1 MANKKTGLYLVSNSP
16 QDTQKLGVLLGRLAQ
31 EGYIFLLTGDLGS
44 GKTCLTQG
52 IAKGLKIKAKIISPT
67 FVLVREYYG
76 RIPLFHMDLYRLN
89 NIEEIIN
96 LGLEQYLDNKGL
108 SVIEW
113 AEKGLPVFPRENML
127 IKLSYISTNK
137 RNLLVQPN
145 GDIYQKLIKNIAK
158 QVERWN

>member
-1 MANKKTGLYLVSNSP
+1 MDNKKIGLNLVSNSP
-16 QDTQKLGVLLGRLAQ
+16 QYTKKFGAVLGRLAQ

-76 RIPLFHMDLYRLN
+76 RIPLFHIDLYRLN
-89 NIEEIIN
+89 NIDEIIN
-96 LGLEQYLDNKGL
+96 LGLEQYLDDKGL

-113 AEKGLPVFPRENML
+113 AEKGLTVFPRENLL
-127 IKLSYISTNK
+127 IKLSYISINK
-137 RNLLVQPN
+137 RNLSIESN
-145 GDIYQKLIKNIAK
+145 GSIYRELINKMVK
-158 QVERWN
+158 QVEKWN